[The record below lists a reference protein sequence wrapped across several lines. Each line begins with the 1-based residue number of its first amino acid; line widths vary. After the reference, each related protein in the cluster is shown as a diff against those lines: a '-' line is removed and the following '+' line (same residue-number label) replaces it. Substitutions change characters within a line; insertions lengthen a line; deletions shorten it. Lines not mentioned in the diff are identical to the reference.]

1 MKKMIKK
8 EAKKTMGRLN
18 QVISGLKGINPDNK
32 GILDESILCFLIQR
46 IPNKIYPKQQISE
59 LIFKNFHALKQQSK
73 RNKAK
78 NYHADIMD
86 YINFIADK
94 KQNSVLSEESI
105 NIIKEFLTSKEFQFF
120 DSWLDSGLNGLID
133 YKKSDSKIQNKYRQR
148 LCRIL
153 KKLSNNKALYQA
165 ITTDKDLNSF
175 CDSYA
180 YTPFK
185 TAKKE
190 EKRKA
195 YNTKIYA
202 SEKAFRRIELNKKGL
217 LKGIEKMESEL
228 KKACD
233 IKAYDGK
240 NMQGDIEIE
249 SKLSKLN
256 WRLNRL
262 EKRKFSVCTQK
273 EMESLIPVK
282 QAHEKHNFSIAS
294 RSAHPAIYPDRKMDY
309 KPCLAFPVINPYQ
322 GHSGI
327 ESTYNPL
334 RYVPGDSV
342 SIKDIINQDIKSCQ
356 INIVSDAMGHYQ
368 VRPVQSYGFWLS
380 K

>member
-1 MKKMIKK
+1 MEKTVTK
-8 EAKKTMGRLN
+8 EAQKTMKIFNRVMTEINKRRYFAKPEISKACIEFLENREINRLYEYEEI
-18 QVISGLKGINPDNK
+18 QAF
-32 GILDESILCFLIQR
+32 ILR
-46 IPNKIYPKQQISE
+46 KIKRLQDKKRY
-59 LIFKNFHALKQQSK
+59 ALKAKFKK
-73 RNKAK
+73 RVDNGSFDISDIYDQIPDKKRPVINDKFFGLAKGLLTGKQFAVFQAFMDCNTPDRGKDLKAYKTYNKAINRVFVILSGYASVK
-78 NYHADIMD
+78 ALLSDYMD
-86 YINFIADK
+86 NMPDYAVYIRAK
-94 KQNSVLSEESI
+94 KQ
-105 NIIKEFLTSKEFQFF
+105 
-120 DSWLDSGLNGLID
+120 
-133 YKKSDSKIQNKYRQR
+133 
-148 LCRIL
+148 
-153 KKLSNNKALYQA
+153 
-165 ITTDKDLNSF
+165 
-175 CDSYA
+175 
-180 YTPFK
+180 
-185 TAKKE
+185 

-195 YNTKIYA
+195 YNTEVFI

-217 LKGIEKMESEL
+217 NKGIEKLESEL
-228 KKACD
+228 EKACN

-249 SKLSKLN
+249 SKLSKLK

-262 EKRKFSVCTQK
+262 EKREFSVCTERELQ
-273 EMESLIPVK
+273 SLIPVK

-294 RSAHPAIYPDRKMDY
+294 RSAHPCVYPDRKMDY

-327 ESTYNPL
+327 DSTYNPL

-368 VRPVQSYGFWLS
+368 VRPVQSYGFWLP